1 MSGWNASRPTWDPE
15 GGVSDSTPDFPDQ
28 EDGRPGNGRHSYGQ
42 SGQQGQSRQPSF
54 PGYDPEDLWPQD
66 QGEGGYSNGAGGQ
79 HASSGQH
86 GYGTRASVGLP
97 QEDYP
102 AADYGQPSQQFEQL
116 DYAQPGHT
124 GRHAAGTARS
134 AADEE
139 YATEDYAARMDPAL
153 QDFFAPEP
161 SRPGTAPSGWQ
172 DRPAP
177 ARPVP
182 QPSQTPGA
190 PGPGYPGQDGYSGQG
205 PQPGGRPPATQRD
218 GQPRRPTGPQQ
229 RFQAS
234 HGTQPSQAPWAS
246 QPSQSRP
253 APPWASEPGQAGQA
267 DPWDT
272 PAPRHGSRSA
282 SHADRDR
289 DRGRGTHGS
298 QRGRGK
304 VFITVGL
311 VVVLAIAAGA
321 YLVLR
326 NHGTTP
332 PASMS
337 PTTAPQTT
345 PSASHPAS
353 GQAANPAT
361 GTAYTLTTP
370 ATAGGYPQVTAS
382 SAVTGTATATAQS
395 VREQAVN
402 SGGKVTHQV
411 SGYYQL
417 SSGQVMSFAGYEG
430 TFNPAKVLASLGQV
444 GQDGQTYPAGAH
456 GGDLSCIPSA
466 GTPGGTVCVWVTATT
481 LGVTEF
487 FASTGA
493 PENVTDQA
501 KAAQDT
507 VNFRADAEAA
517 KS

>member
-15 GGVSDSTPDFPDQ
+15 GGVSDSTPGLPDQ
-28 EDGRPGNGRHSYGQ
+28 EDGRSRPGNGRHSYGQ
-42 SGQQGQSRQPSF
+42 SGQQGQPRQPSF

-66 QGEGGYSNGAGGQ
+66 RGEGGYGNSADGQ
-79 HASSGQH
+79 HR
-86 GYGTRASVGLP
+86 YGTQASLGLP
-97 QEDYP
+97 QGDYP
-102 AADYGQPSQQFEQL
+102 AADYGQPSQQFEPW
-116 DYAQPGHT
+116 DHAQPDHT
-124 GRHAAGTARS
+124 GRHAAGAGRS
-134 AADEE
+134 AADQE
-139 YATEDYAARMDPAL
+139 YATQDHAARMDPAL
-153 QDFFAPEP
+153 QDFFAPQP
-161 SRPGTAPSGWQ
+161 SRSGTAPSGRQ
-172 DRPAP
+172 ASPASTP
-177 ARPVP
+177 QAP
-182 QPSQTPGA
+182 QPSQPFQAPGA
-190 PGPGYPGQDGYSGQG
+190 PGPGYPGQPGYSGQG
-205 PQPGGRPPATQRD
+205 PQPGGRQPATQRD

-229 RFQAS
+229 PLRAS
-234 HGTQPSQAPWAS
+234 HGTQPSEAPWAS
-246 QPSQSRP
+246 QPSNSQSV
-253 APPWASEPGQAGQA
+253 PPWASEPGQTGRA

-272 PAPRHGSRSA
+272 PAPRPGSRSGSHA
-282 SHADRDR
+282 SHADRGR
-289 DRGRGTHGS
+289 DTRGSRG
-298 QRGRGK
+298 GRGK
-304 VFITVGL
+304 VFIAVGL

-326 NHGTTP
+326 KHGTTP

-337 PTTAPQTT
+337 PTTAPRTT

-361 GTAYTLTTP
+361 GTAYTLSTP
-370 ATAGGYPQVTAS
+370 ATAGGYPKLATAS
-382 SAVTGTATATAQS
+382 TTVTATATATATS

-402 SGGKVTHQV
+402 SGGKVTGTV

-417 SSGQVMSFAGYEG
+417 SSGQVMSFAGYVG

-444 GQDGQTYPAGAH
+444 GQGGQTYPTGAH
-456 GGDLSCIPSA
+456 AGDLACIPSA
-466 GTPGGTVCVWVTATT
+466 GTPGGTVCVWVTTTT

-493 PENVTDQA
+493 PENVTNQA

>member
-15 GGVSDSTPDFPDQ
+15 GGVSDSTPGFPDP
-28 EDGRPGNGRHSYGQ
+28 EDHGRPGNGRHSYGQ
-42 SGQQGQSRQPSF
+42 PGQQGQPRQPSF

-66 QGEGGYSNGAGGQ
+66 QDEGGYSDGAN
-79 HASSGQH
+79 GQH
-86 GYGTRASVGLP
+86 GSNGQHRYGTRASLGLP

-102 AADYGQPSQQFEQL
+102 PADWGQPSQQFEQR
-116 DYAQPGHT
+116 DHAQSSHT

-134 AADEE
+134 GADQE
-139 YATEDYAARMDPAL
+139 YAVEDYAARMDPAL
-153 QDFFAPEP
+153 QDFFAP
-161 SRPGTAPSGWQ
+161 Q
-172 DRPAP
+172 P
-177 ARPVP
+177 ARPGFAAPGRRPASAP
-182 QPSQTPGA
+182 QPSRAPGPPQA
-190 PGPGYPGQDGYSGQG
+190 PGPGYQGQPGYPGQG
-205 PQPGGRPPATQRD
+205 PQTGGQQPATRRD

-229 RFQAS
+229 AS
-234 HGTQPSQAPWAS
+234 RAPHAPQSSQAPWS
-246 QPSQSRP
+246 SPPSQSRS
-253 APPWASEPGQAGQA
+253 APPWANEPGQAGRA

-272 PAPRHGSRSA
+272 PAPRPGSRSA
-282 SHADRDR
+282 SRADRDR
-289 DRGRGTHGS
+289 DRNTRGSRRGS
-298 QRGRGK
+298 RSK
-304 VFITVGL
+304 VFIAVGL

-326 NHGTTP
+326 KHGATP
-332 PASMS
+332 TNSTP
-337 PTTAPQTT
+337 PTTAPRTT

-353 GQAANPAT
+353 GQATPPAT
-361 GTAYTLTTP
+361 GTAYTLSTP
-370 ATAGGYPQVTAS
+370 ATAGGYPKLATTPSSVTS
-382 SAVTGTATATAQS
+382 TATATAQS

-402 SGGKVTHQV
+402 SGGKVTGQV

-444 GQDGQTYPAGAH
+444 GQGGQTYSAGTH
-456 GGDLSCIPSA
+456 GGDLACIPSA
-466 GTPGGTVCVWVTATT
+466 GTPGGTVCVWVTTTT

-493 PENVTDQA
+493 PENVTNQP